1 MREMFEESIV
11 LGLGE
16 VGFEN
21 MKVVQQRV
29 LEGREIGC
37 ERFQMGF
44 ELIELALLGVA
55 EKLAR

>member
-1 MREMFEESIV
+1 MRELFEESIV

-29 LEGREIGC
+29 LKGREIGG
-37 ERFQMGF
+37 ERFQKGF
-44 ELIELALLGVA
+44 ELIELALLGIA
-55 EKLAR
+55 EKLA